1 MFCFSHFNL
10 VEGVAIDAM
19 HSLYSG
25 VTKAIISLWFDS
37 CNHTGAWYCSP
48 SSFREANL
56 RLTSIKPTSNLSKCQ
71 RSLQDRKYWKGM

>member
-10 VEGVAIDAM
+10 VGVAIDAM

-37 CNHTGAWYCSP
+37 CNLLVRG
-48 SSFREANL
+48 
-56 RLTSIKPTSNLSKCQ
+56 ILS
-71 RSLQDRKYWKGM
+71 LII